1 MKNLKD
7 FGSFLNESAASAPSE
22 ESIFIGY
29 TVGSGFNKSN
39 PFDTIKKIPG
49 VTETKLQDG
58 TSILTYKDPKT
69 KLSTWVFYN
78 NGRAYGVKSKSM
90 YSYFYDN
97 GFIRFKKDAEKPGTT
112 APAKVG
118 DFMVVSSSNPLNT
131 SSMGSGNVTEV
142 EKTQD
147 GWKVRV
153 KGSFTEDG
161 KKWKSGTL
169 SLDSKYDK
177 FGKNTAS
184 TENLLLGLVQ

>member
-1 MKNLKD
+1 MKNVKD
-7 FGSFLNESAASAPSE
+7 FGSFLNESTNSPSSE
-22 ESIFIGY
+22 ESIFIGP
-29 TVGSGFNKSN
+29 TLGAGFNKLK

-49 VTETKLQDG
+49 ATETKLKDG
-58 TSILTYKDPKT
+58 TSMFIYTDPKT
-69 KLSTWVFYN
+69 KVSTWVFYG
-78 NGRAYGVKSKSM
+78 NGRAVNVKSKSM

-97 GFIRFKKDAEKPGTT
+97 GFIRFKKDAPKPGTL

-131 SSMGSGNVTEV
+131 TSMGSGEVTSV
-142 EKTQD
+142 EKTGD
-147 GWKVRV
+147 GWIVRV

-177 FGKNTAS
+177 IGPNSAS
-184 TENLLLGLVQ
+184 TEPLILDLVD

>member
-1 MKNLKD
+1 MKNVKD
-7 FGSFLNESAASAPSE
+7 FGSFLNESTSSSSE
-22 ESIFIGY
+22 ESIFIGP
-29 TVGSGFNKSN
+29 TIGAGFNKLK
-39 PFDTIKKIPG
+39 PLDTIKKIPG
-49 VTETKLQDG
+49 VSETKLKDG
-58 TSILTYKDPKT
+58 TSIFTYTDPKT
-69 KLSTWVFYN
+69 KVSTWVFYG

-97 GFIRFKKDAEKPGTT
+97 GFIRFKKDAGKPGTL

-131 SSMGSGNVTEV
+131 SSMGSGNVAAV
-142 EKTQD
+142 EKTGD
-147 GWKVRV
+147 GWTVRV

-169 SLDSKYDK
+169 SLNSKYDK